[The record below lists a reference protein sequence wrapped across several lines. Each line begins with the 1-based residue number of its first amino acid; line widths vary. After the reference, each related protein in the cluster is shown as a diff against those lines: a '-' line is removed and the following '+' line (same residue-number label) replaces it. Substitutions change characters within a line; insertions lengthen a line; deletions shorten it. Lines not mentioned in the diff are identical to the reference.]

1 MCGRIRVD
9 LRSWKGEFL
18 TWLTVMCRGDGD
30 YGVVL
35 TFGCA
40 SCVVC
45 IRALKKAEAAQVH

>member
-1 MCGRIRVD
+1 MADSD
-9 LRSWKGEFL
+9 LES
-18 TWLTVMCRGDGD
+18 GD

-45 IRALKKAEAAQVH
+45 IRALKKAEAAQVR